1 METRAF
7 LVFAWTTYNKDLLPI
22 LIDFGELF
30 DERLHFEV
38 SIDLRFIAFV
48 NNV

>member
-1 METRAF
+1 METQAF
-7 LVFAWTTYNKDLLPI
+7 LIFARITYTDLLPI

-30 DERLHFEV
+30 DERLHFKV